1 MNVRYLTLGPG
12 IVLLLAGA
20 SANVTAHDTTQRA
33 VNCTVSATFTSGVET
48 HIDTNDDGSS
58 AGLPHQGVLNCNIGR
73 FFFQELAEFQ
83 APVVPPTSNCPAGT
97 AREVP
102 LQQLHGVATAENGD
116 QLFFEAATDAG
127 TFCPNPD
134 LTFSFTFHGT
144 FAGGT
149 GQFTGASG
157 SFDEQDTGKYLVSGA
172 KEGIFGGFG
181 QFTGT
186 STGTLI
192 LPKSGD

>member
-1 MNVRYLTLGPG
+1 MKAHRLIIGLG
-12 IVLLLAGA
+12 IVLLWAGTGH
-20 SANVTAHDTTQRA
+20 SAETKTKHVS
-33 VNCTVSATFTSGVET
+33 CTVSATFTSGVET
-48 HIDTNDDGSS
+48 HIDTNDDGRS

-83 APVVPPTSNCPAGT
+83 APVVPPTPNCPAGT

-102 LQQLHGVATAENGD
+102 LQQLHGVAIEEKTGD

-157 SFDEQDTGKYLVSGA
+157 SFDEQDTGKYLVFGF

-186 STGTLI
+186 STGTLS
-192 LPKSGD
+192 LPKGKD